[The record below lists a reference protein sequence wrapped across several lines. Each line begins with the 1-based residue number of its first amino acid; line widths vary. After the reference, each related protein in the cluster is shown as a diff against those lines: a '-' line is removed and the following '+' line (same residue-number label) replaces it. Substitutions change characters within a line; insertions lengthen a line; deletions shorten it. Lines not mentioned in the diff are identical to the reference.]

1 MHGRSVYQY
10 CGSSKTEVF
19 VVLVQ
24 ARYADSKV
32 YKGRLLRE
40 VIL

>member
-10 CGSSKTEVF
+10 WRSTKTEVF

-32 YKGRLLRE
+32 YTG
-40 VIL
+40 